1 MHCFL
6 LRNNNI
12 SLKKFNLQ
20 KYSIDIFYFHPHST
34 MKYLFNGF
42 FYFTSNFQIK
52 LASYSNVLILGVEG
66 GERRRRKKGEQL
78 KILKIYIFLS
88 LNVIYDF

>member
-1 MHCFL
+1 
-6 LRNNNI
+6 
-12 SLKKFNLQ
+12 
-20 KYSIDIFYFHPHST
+20 

-42 FYFTSNFQIK
+42 FYFISNFQIK

-66 GERRRRKKGEQL
+66 GERRRREKGEQL